1 MTEAGRLWGFDGEGR
16 YAHGGFL
23 HAALKM
29 REEIENSKILKKL
42 SGESRSVNTSPYG
55 HNSNNNPSIATPLT
69 SDHQTSSSYSHYRVM
84 VTGHSL
90 GAGTA
95 VLLAWLLKDAYP
107 SLHCYAYGTPGSVCD
122 EQSCKG
128 RNLPFSLVSPL
139 SHPLVTSSFLCFLS
153 CFVLCDLLFHS
164 L

>member
-1 MTEAGRLWGFDGEGR
+1 MTEAGRLWGFDGQGR

-42 SGESRSVNTSPYG
+42 SGESRSVNTSPNG
-55 HNSNNNPSIATPLT
+55 HNNSNNPSIATPLT
-69 SDHQTSSSYSHYRVM
+69 SDHNASSSYSHYRVM

-128 RNLPFSLVSPL
+128 KTHFVI
-139 SHPLVTSSFLCFLS
+139 S
-153 CFVLCDLLFHS
+153 CFSSCLSRLFHLRS
-164 L
+164 AFVQSFYRY